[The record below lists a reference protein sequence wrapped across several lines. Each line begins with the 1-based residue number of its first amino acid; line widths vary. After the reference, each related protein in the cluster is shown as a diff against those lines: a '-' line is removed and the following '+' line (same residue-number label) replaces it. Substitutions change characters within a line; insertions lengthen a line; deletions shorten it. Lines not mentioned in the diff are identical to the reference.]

1 MNIFNMFKKAK
12 NIEPLP
18 EFDRIKLD
26 DIPSSSI
33 ILFYGGN
40 KLTEMVG
47 NNLYGHKYTPPAFHA
62 AFYCENGLFLNVGK
76 FRTIE
81 ELSSEL
87 RSSRR
92 VDIIILKNLNST
104 QRLVGVRFAFLDSSK
119 PKVGIELPD
128 YSWTDYLR
136 FGFKFL
142 KPSKKDFCS
151 ENVVE
156 IFQKIGVKVS
166 DHLPVD
172 TAPWNLLEYAISH
185 PSECDIK
192 TLFIGADFKH

>member
-1 MNIFNMFKKAK
+1 MNILKIFKIKK
-12 NIEPLP
+12 DTQPLP
-18 EFDRIKLD
+18 VYEKIEIEQ
-26 DIPSSSI
+26 IPAASI
-33 ILFYGGN
+33 LLFYGGN

-47 NNLYGHKYTPPAFHA
+47 NNLYNHPYRPPAFHA

-76 FRTIE
+76 FRIIE
-81 ELSSEL
+81 EVTTEL
-87 RSSRR
+87 RSTRR
-92 VDIIILKNLNST
+92 VDVLILKGLSSV
-104 QRLVGVRFAFLDSSK
+104 QREVAIKFAFLDSSK

-156 IFQKIGVKVS
+156 LFEKVGVKVS
-166 DHLPVD
+166 DKKAVD
-172 TAPWNLLEYAISH
+172 TAPWDLFGYAIANSDKF
-185 PSECDIK
+185 DIK
-192 TLFIGADFKH
+192 TLHVGDQFVA